1 MQKTLVCV
9 ANRIDEGVALAQ
21 EAEAAGFDAIWATE
35 FHNRDVYTW
44 MAAMGQGTQSIAIGS
59 GIAYAFVRPPVLV
72 AAAAADVDELT
83 GGRVL
88 LGLGTG
94 TQRMNESWYGLPF
107 AKPAARMA
115 EAVELIRATWDAAR
129 GPRLQHHGQFWDLD
143 IAPFGRP
150 HLARPRIPIYI
161 AGVNALMA
169 RTAGETADGYIGHP
183 LSSWRYMREV
193 THPAVERGLQ
203 RAGRARDAMTMANYL
218 ICAIH
223 EKAEQARHEAALQ
236 IAFHATVYTYR
247 AIFELHGF
255 GAEREAIRAAFDR
268 RDVPAMLGAV
278 PAEMVD
284 ECAIAGT
291 PEQCL
296 EQFKRYDGVL
306 DMAMFFAPS
315 FAIPAARVL
324 ENQRAILA
332 TFGAAAA

>member
-1 MQKTLVCV
+1 MQRSLVCV
-9 ANRIDEGVALAQ
+9 ANRLSEGVGLAR

-44 MAAMGQGTQSIAIGS
+44 MAAMGQATSRIAIGS

-94 TQRMNESWYGLPF
+94 TQRMNEDWYGLPF
-107 AKPAARMA
+107 SKPAARMA
-115 EAVELIRATWDAAR
+115 EAVDLIRKTWTSAS
-129 GPRLQHHGQFWDLD
+129 GPMLSYHGRFWNLD
-143 IAPFGRP
+143 IAPFGRGN
-150 HLARPRIPIYI
+150 LARASIPIYI
-161 AGVNALMA
+161 AGVNSLMA

-183 LSSWRYMREV
+183 LASRRYTREV
-193 THPAVERGLQ
+193 TRPAVEEGIR
-203 RAGRARDAMTMANYL
+203 RSGRSPAALTFANYI
-218 ICAIH
+218 ICSVH
-223 EKAEQARHEAALQ
+223 DDPEVARREAALQ

-247 AIFELHGF
+247 AIFELHGSK
-255 GAEREAIRAAFDR
+255 AEREAIRAAFDQ
-268 RDVPAMLGAV
+268 RDVPKMLELV
-278 PAEMVD
+278 PPEMVD

-291 PEQCL
+291 PEQCRR
-296 EQFKRYDGVL
+296 QFEAYDELL

-315 FAIPAARVL
+315 FAISSRRVI

-332 TFGAAAA
+332 TFGG

>member
-1 MQKTLVCV
+1 MKKTLVCV
-9 ANRIDEGVALAQ
+9 ANRIGEGVALAR
-21 EAEAAGFDAIWATE
+21 EAERAGFDAIWATE

-44 MAAMGQGTQSIAIGS
+44 MAAMGEATTSIAIGS

-115 EAVELIRATWDAAR
+115 EAADLIRATWDAAR

-143 IAPFGRP
+143 IVPFGRP
-150 HLARPRIPIYI
+150 NLVRPRIPIYI

-183 LSSWRYMREV
+183 LSSRRYMREV
-193 THPAVERGLQ
+193 THPAVERGLA
-203 RAGRARDAMTMANYL
+203 RSGRTRNDITVANYL
-218 ICAIH
+218 ICSIH
-223 EKAEQARHEAALQ
+223 DDPAEARREAALQ

-247 AIFELHGF
+247 AIFELHGY
-255 GAEREAIRAAFDR
+255 GAERETIRAAFDR
-268 RDVPAMLGAV
+268 RDVPAMLAAV
-278 PAEMVD
+278 PPEMID

-291 PEQCL
+291 PDQCR
-296 EQFKRYDGVL
+296 EQFSRYEGLL

-315 FAIPAARVL
+315 FGIPAARVL
-324 ENQRAILA
+324 ENERSILA
-332 TFGAAAA
+332 TFGA